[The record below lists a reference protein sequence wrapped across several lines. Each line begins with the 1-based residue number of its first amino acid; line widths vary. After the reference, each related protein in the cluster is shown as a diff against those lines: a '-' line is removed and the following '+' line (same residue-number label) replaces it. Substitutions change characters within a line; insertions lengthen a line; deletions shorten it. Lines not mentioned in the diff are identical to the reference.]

1 MEWNSAGRNLAWDW
15 YFTEI
20 NESEANYG
28 SWNPPAT
35 NPDIYISKYTHTLR
49 STPTHQP
56 WQQKH
61 LSFAS
66 PSGSFSS
73 YWSSRQHSGSLSSGG
88 HLPYAAQLWR
98 MLAGF
103 TAKNQVRRQDKA
115 KKAQRNQMCN
125 STFPPKIYI
134 LYLLPPNQNS
144 LKTGYE
150 RNFSSTPRV
159 LHRRHVYAHL
169 DIM

>member
-1 MEWNSAGRNLAWDW
+1 MEWNSAGRNLAWDLH
-15 YFTEI
+15 FTEI

-35 NPDIYISKYTHTLR
+35 NPDIYKQIYTHTLR

-115 KKAQRNQMCN
+115 KKAQRNHMCN
-125 STFPPKIYI
+125 STVPPKIYT
-134 LYLLPPNQNS
+134 YYMCCPPN
-144 LKTGYE
+144 KTAS
-150 RNFSSTPRV
+150 R
-159 LHRRHVYAHL
+159 L
-169 DIM
+169 DMQETFPPLQECFIGDTCMHT

>member
-1 MEWNSAGRNLAWDW
+1 MKFSRKKPRLGLAFYRDKRVR
-15 YFTEI
+15 
-20 NESEANYG
+20 SELWKLKSTCYKP
-28 SWNPPAT
+28 WH
-35 NPDIYISKYTHTLR
+35 IYKQIYTHTLR

-88 HLPYAAQLWR
+88 HLPYSAKLWR

-115 KKAQRNQMCN
+115 KKAQRNHMCN

-144 LKTGYE
+144 LKTGYA
-150 RNFSSTPRV
+150 RNFSSTTPRV
-159 LHRRHVYAHL
+159 LDRRHVYAHL

>member
-1 MEWNSAGRNLAWDW
+1 MKFSRKKPRLTDW
-15 YFTEI
+15 HFTEI

-35 NPDIYISKYTHTLR
+35 NPDIYKQIYTHTLR

-115 KKAQRNQMCN
+115 KKAQRNTCAIQP
-125 STFPPKIYI
+125 SLPKCIYI

-144 LKTGYE
+144 LKTGYA
-150 RNFSSTPRV
+150 RNFSSTPGV
-159 LHRRHVYAHL
+159 LHRRHT
-169 DIM
+169 